1 MALNSLRVC
10 SSSFSGRGRRMSA
23 VLAGFGVLAFGAVG
37 MSVLGVGSLLVSAGS
52 AEAGPQPR
60 AVPERWELDFR
71 PGPLRAAVVETAET
85 GPRAYLYMT
94 YTVINRSGEELLFAP
109 SFIMTT
115 DEGDVVRSGEG
126 VPPEV
131 TAKLKADTQNPLI
144 QDQIEILGR
153 LGRGVENA
161 REGVVVFRADGLK
174 VDEFTIFAHG
184 FSGDTHTYVR
194 PDNGETVVLRKA
206 FQMRFALPGTL
217 QGRGLEPLA
226 RTGEPDR
233 WVLR

>member
-1 MALNSLRVC
+1 M
-10 SSSFSGRGRRMSA
+10 
-23 VLAGFGVLAFGAVG
+23 LAGFGVLAFGAVG
-37 MSVLGVGSLLVSAGS
+37 VGVLGVGSLLVSAGS

-109 SFIMTT
+109 SFIMST

-131 TAKLKADTQNPLI
+131 TARLKADTQNPLI

-184 FSGDTHTYVR
+184 SAATRTRTCVR
-194 PDNGETVVLRKA
+194 ITARRLAPQGVPDA
-206 FQMRFALPGTL
+206 FCVAWHVA
-217 QGRGLEPLA
+217 GRGLEPLA
-226 RTGEPDR
+226 RAGEPDR

>member
-1 MALNSLRVC
+1 MSLSFLSRRV
-10 SSSFSGRGRRMSA
+10 GP
-23 VLAGFGVLAFGAVG
+23 VLAGVGALSLCV
-37 MSVLGVGSLLVSAGS
+37 VGVGSVLVSSAGTAS
-52 AEAGPQPR
+52 AVPQPR

-71 PGPLRAAVVETAET
+71 PGPLRAAVVEVPNV
-85 GPRAYLYMT
+85 GPRVFVFMT
-94 YTVINRSGEELLFAP
+94 YTVINRTNEELLFAP
-109 SFIMTT
+109 SFVLTT

-131 TAKLKADTQNPLI
+131 TARLKADTQNPLI

-161 REGVVVFRADGLK
+161 REGVVVFRADGLR
-174 VDEFTIFAHG
+174 VDEFTVFAHG

-217 QGRGLEPLA
+217 EGRGFEPLP